1 MQITW
6 TLSALIQ
13 ILKIILSV
21 FTFISATQSLMVTV
35 VVVEAALGVIWA
47 AVAVELAAMA
57 TVKVE
62 ASFCSPC
69 CKEVTHHHQVGVLKV
84 QR

>member
-1 MQITW
+1 
-6 TLSALIQ
+6 
-13 ILKIILSV
+13 
-21 FTFISATQSLMVTV
+21 MVTV

-47 AVAVELAAMA
+47 AAAVELAAMA
-57 TVKVE
+57 MVKAE
-62 ASFCSPC
+62 ASFCSQC

>member
-1 MQITW
+1 METE
-6 TLSALIQ
+6 A
-13 ILKIILSV
+13 
-21 FTFISATQSLMVTV
+21 V
-35 VVVEAALGVIWA
+35 VVAALA
-47 AVAVELAAMA
+47 AILAAAAAELAATA
-57 TVKVE
+57 AAEKAE